1 MSASL
6 SKMGSNGRASN
17 TQYRIYILL
26 YALAIVAAL
35 AGITSPAAPAAPAAI
50 TTTLYW
56 FTWTAGN
63 FNANFDWRV
72 LISSIILEFIIIET
86 VIFPLG
92 LALLM
97 GAVTSKT

>member
-1 MSASL
+1 M
-6 SKMGSNGRASN
+6 NN
-17 TQYRIYILL
+17 TVYRIYILL

-35 AGITSPAAPAAPAAI
+35 AGITTPATPAAPAAI
-50 TTTLYW
+50 TTTIYW
-56 FTWTAGN
+56 YTWTHGN

-72 LISSIILEFIIIET
+72 LVSSVILEFIIIET